1 MYPALTRTCP
11 LLATFPLCQ
20 VSAATTPV
28 VPPAALITN
37 DAVVLG
43 LLIAV
48 LYFVMETSG
57 RTTGLWA
64 KFYRYVPSLLLCYF
78 IPALFNSFGL
88 ISGTTSGLYG
98 IATGYLLPASLVLL
112 TLSIDFKTIRQ
123 LGPKA
128 LIMFTAGAV
137 SIMLGGPI
145 GVWVVSLFAPEVVG
159 GQGPDA
165 VWRGLSTVAGSW
177 IGGGANQLAMKEIFA
192 PSDRLF
198 SAVIAVDVILA
209 YLWMA
214 VLLYGAGIVR
224 QLDERMQADTSA
236 IDGVRN
242 KIENYRASIARIP
255 SFLDWVRLIAI
266 AFIPTAIAHAMAD
279 AVVPWIEANAPVL
292 AQFSMTSRQF
302 WIVIIATTFGL
313 LFSFTKARQLE
324 GVGASRLGT
333 LLLYMMIV
341 VIGMRM
347 NLFAI
352 ADQPGLLVVG
362 AVWLAVHAL
371 VMLVTARVVR
381 APFFFTA
388 VSSQALIGGPASAPV
403 VASAFHPA
411 LAPVGVLLAILGY
424 AVGTYGAILC
434 GYMMSY
440 VSP

>member
-1 MYPALTRTCP
+1 
-11 LLATFPLCQ
+11 
-20 VSAATTPV
+20 
-28 VPPAALITN
+28 
-37 DAVVLG
+37 VLG

-48 LYFVMETSG
+48 LYFVMETSS
-57 RTTGLWA
+57 RTTGFWE
-64 KFYRYVPSLLLCYF
+64 KFYRYVPPLLLCYF
-78 IPALFNSFGL
+78 IPAIFNSFGL
-88 ISGTTSGLYG
+88 ISGTASGLYSV
-98 IATGYLLPASLVLL
+98 ATGYLLPASLVLL

-128 LIMFTAGAV
+128 LIMFSVGAI
-137 SIMLGGPI
+137 SIMMGGPVA
-145 GVWVVSLFAPEVVG
+145 VWVMSMISPEVVG

-165 VWRGLSTVAGSW
+165 VWRGLSTIAGSW
-177 IGGGANQLAMKEIFA
+177 IGGSANQLAMKEIFQ

-214 VLLYGAGIVR
+214 VLLYGAGIVK
-224 QLDERMQADTSA
+224 QLDKRMGADTSA
-236 IDGVRN
+236 IDAVRH

-255 SFLDWVRLIAI
+255 NFLDWVRLAAI
-266 AFIPTAIAHAMAD
+266 AFIPTAIAHLCAD
-279 AVVPWIEANAPVL
+279 GIVPWIEVNAPGL
-292 AQFSMTSRQF
+292 IQFSMTSRQF
-302 WIVIIATTFGL
+302 WIVIITTTFGL
-313 LFSFTKARQLE
+313 LFSFTRARQLE

-352 ADQPGLLVVG
+352 ADRPGLLVVG
-362 AVWLAVHAL
+362 AIWLTIHAV
-371 VMLVTARVVR
+371 VMLVTARIIR

-434 GYMMSY
+434 GHMMRG

>member
-1 MYPALTRTCP
+1 MHPGPTRTSP
-11 LLATFPLCQ
+11 LLAAFPLCQ
-20 VSAATTPV
+20 VAA
-28 VPPAALITN
+28 VPAPLAPPSALITN

-48 LYFVMETSG
+48 LYVVMETSS
-57 RTTGLWA
+57 RTTGPWA
-64 KFYRYVPSLLLCYF
+64 KFYRYVPAILLCYF
-78 IPALFNSFGL
+78 IPAVFNSFGL
-88 ISGTTSGLYG
+88 ISGSTSGLYG
-98 IATGYLLPASLVLL
+98 VATAYLLPASLVLL
-112 TLSIDFKTIRQ
+112 TLNIDFKTIRQ

-128 LIMFTAGAV
+128 LIMFTAGAL
-137 SIMLGGPI
+137 SIMFGGPVAV
-145 GVWVVSLFAPEVVG
+145 GVMAMISPEVVG

-165 VWRGLSTVAGSW
+165 VWRGLSTIAGSW
-177 IGGGANQLAMKEIFA
+177 IGGSANQLAMKEVFR

-214 VLLYGAGIVR
+214 VLLYGAGIVN
-224 QLDERMQADTSA
+224 QLDKRMGADTSA
-236 IDGVRN
+236 IDAVRH
-242 KIENYRASIARIP
+242 KIESYRASIARIP
-255 SFLDWVRLIAI
+255 NFLDWVRLVAI
-266 AFIPTAIAHAMAD
+266 AFIPTGIAHLIAD
-279 AVVPWIEANAPVL
+279 AVVPWIEVNADFL
-292 AQFSMTSRQF
+292 AKYSMTSRQF
-302 WIVIIATTFGL
+302 WIVVITTTFGL

-333 LLLYMMIV
+333 LLLYMLVV

-352 ADQPGLLVVG
+352 ADRPGLLVVG
-362 AVWLAVHAL
+362 AIWLSIHAV
-371 VMLVTARVVR
+371 VMLVTARAIR

-424 AVGTYGAILC
+424 AVGTYGAYLSAL
-434 GYMMSY
+434 MMESMA
-440 VSP
+440 P

>member
-1 MYPALTRTCP
+1 
-11 LLATFPLCQ
+11 
-20 VSAATTPV
+20 
-28 VPPAALITN
+28 
-37 DAVVLG
+37 
-43 LLIAV
+43 
-48 LYFVMETSG
+48 METSS
-57 RTTGLWA
+57 RTTGFWA
-64 KFYRYVPSLLLCYF
+64 KFYRYVPALLLCYF

-98 IATGYLLPASLVLL
+98 VATSYLLPASLVLL
-112 TLSIDFKTIRQ
+112 TLNIDFKTIRQ

-128 LIMFTAGAV
+128 LIMFIAGAL
-137 SIMLGGPI
+137 SIMFGGPI
-145 GVWVVSLFAPEVVG
+145 AVWVMSMISPEVVG

-165 VWRGLSTVAGSW
+165 VWKGLSTVAGSW
-177 IGGGANQLAMKEIFA
+177 IGGSANQLAMKEVFK

-214 VLLYGAGIVR
+214 VLLYGAGIVG
-224 QLDERMQADTSA
+224 QLDKRMGADTST
-236 IDGVRN
+236 IDGVRQ

-255 SFLDWVRLIAI
+255 SFLDWVRLVAI
-266 AFIPTAIAHAMAD
+266 AFIPTAIAHVIAD
-279 AVVPWIEANAPVL
+279 AVVPWIEANASFL
-292 AQFSMTSRQF
+292 AQYSMTSRQF
-302 WIVIIATTFGL
+302 WIVIITTTAGL

-333 LLLYMMIV
+333 LLLYTLVV

-352 ADQPGLLVVG
+352 ADRPGLLVVG
-362 AVWLAVHAL
+362 AIWLSIHAV
-371 VMLVTARVVR
+371 VMLVTARIIR

-388 VSSQALIGGPASAPV
+388 VSSQSLIGGPASAPV

-424 AVGTYGAILC
+424 AVGTYGAYLSAL
-434 GYMMSY
+434 MMEG
-440 VSP
+440 VAP

>member
-1 MYPALTRTCP
+1 
-11 LLATFPLCQ
+11 LLAAFPLCQ
-20 VSAATTPV
+20 VSAAPAV
-28 VPPAALITN
+28 PVPPAAALITN

-48 LYFVMETSG
+48 LYFVMETSS
-57 RTTGLWA
+57 RTSGLWA
-64 KFYRYVPSLLLCYF
+64 KVYRYVPAILLCYF

-88 ISGTTSGLYG
+88 ISGSTSGLYG
-98 IATGYLLPASLVLL
+98 VATSYLLPASLVLL
-112 TLSIDFKTIRQ
+112 TLNIDFKTIRQ

-128 LIMFTAGAV
+128 LIMFTAGAI

-165 VWRGLSTVAGSW
+165 VWRGLSTIAGSW
-177 IGGGANQLAMKEIFA
+177 IGGSANQLAMKEVFK

-214 VLLYGAGIVR
+214 VLLYGAGIVK
-224 QLDERMQADTSA
+224 QLDKRMGADTSA
-236 IDGVRN
+236 IDGVRE

-255 SFLDWVRLIAI
+255 NFLDWVRLVAI
-266 AFIPTAIAHAMAD
+266 AFIPTGIAHLIAD
-279 AVVPWIEANAPVL
+279 AVVPWIEDNAAFL
-292 AQFSMTSRQF
+292 AQYSMTSRQF
-302 WIVIIATTFGL
+302 WIVIITTTFGL

-333 LLLYMMIV
+333 LLLYMLVV

-352 ADQPGLLVVG
+352 ADRPGLLVVG
-362 AVWLAVHAL
+362 AIWLSIHAV
-371 VMLVTARVVR
+371 VMLVTARIIR

-424 AVGTYGAILC
+424 AVGTYGAYLSAL
-434 GYMMSY
+434 MMEG
-440 VSP
+440 VTP